1 MMRTASALAIVL
13 AGLFFGC
20 SRQPSRHDIERV
32 EVVVPAVSDG
42 DALGIRTDRVQS
54 IFLEEL
60 KANGHFNF
68 SRENRATTKV
78 AHPTKFELELAP
90 VRESSYAARAGDY
103 IEIEASL
110 LLRRREDD
118 GWSSYELNQRV
129 QEAVSGVSLEE
140 RQAAA
145 IRALRSALRETV
157 SMADLQLA
165 AIGKSDRELIK
176 DLNATNLRVRDAAIR
191 VLSDRKNPAVRG
203 ALVDKLKG
211 SDVDGVRRA
220 IGGLVALHDVQAVPP
235 LIELARGKDPSF
247 LREILFAL
255 GAIGGE
261 EAQAYLFTVSQG
273 HDDPDIRHVA
283 EQALHELQSR
293 IASGDQRRDS
303 SGKHHVQRTIP

>member
-1 MMRTASALAIVL
+1 MRTASALTAVL
-13 AGLFFGC
+13 AGLALGC
-20 SRQPSRHDIERV
+20 SRQPSRHYVERV
-32 EVVVPAVSDG
+32 EVVVPALSDG

-60 KANGHFNF
+60 KANGHFDF
-68 SRENRATTKV
+68 SHEDRATTKV
-78 AHPTKFELELAP
+78 SHPTKLELELAP
-90 VRESSYAARAGDY
+90 ARESTYEARSGDY
-103 IEIEASL
+103 IQLEASL

-129 QEAVSGVSLEE
+129 QEHVSAVSLEE

-145 IRALRSALRETV
+145 LRALRSALHETV

-165 AIGKSDRELIK
+165 AIGKSDRQLIK
-176 DLNATNLRVRDAAIR
+176 DLNETNPRIRDAAIR

-203 ALVDKLKG
+203 ALVEKLKG

-273 HDDPDIRHVA
+273 HDDPEIRQVA
-283 EQALHELQSR
+283 EQALQELQSR
-293 IASGDQRRDS
+293 IASGDQRGDS
-303 SGKHHVQRTIP
+303 SGKKRAQRSIP

>member
-1 MMRTASALAIVL
+1 MMRTASALAIL
-13 AGLFFGC
+13 LPGLSFGC
-20 SRQPSRHDIERV
+20 SRQPARHDIERV

-90 VRESSYAARAGDY
+90 VRESSYEARAGDY

-129 QEAVSGVSLEE
+129 QEPVSGVSLEE

-145 IRALRSALRETV
+145 LRALRSALHETV

-165 AIGKSDRELIK
+165 AIAKSDRELIK

-191 VLSDRKNPAVRG
+191 VLSDRKNPAVR
-203 ALVDKLKG
+203 
-211 SDVDGVRRA
+211 
-220 IGGLVALHDVQAVPP
+220 GGLVALHDVQAVPP

-303 SGKHHVQRTIP
+303 SGKHHVQRSIP